1 MEKINLEEMI
11 LERNNLKSSNYVENK
26 SVQDFI
32 NELNIEEYNIQI
44 KRRCIK
50 DETLKIYYTTMQEE
64 ATGQAIVTNVT
75 ISLAYMEKPFFHID
89 AFVPAL
95 PIKFRGRINDKF
107 IFIYNNRLCVIEEG
121 GNAYATYSL
130 CTITDKNMKL
140 IKRKYSDLSNLTEEE
155 AIEIVSLCEKKTV
168 TK

>member
-11 LERNNLKSSNYVENK
+11 LERNNLKISNYVENK

-32 NELNIEEYNIQI
+32 YELNIEKYNIQI

-64 ATGQAIVTNVT
+64 ATGQEIVTNVT

-89 AFVPAL
+89 DLVPAF
-95 PIKFRGRINDKF
+95 PIKFSGRVNDKF
-107 IFIYNNRLCVIEEG
+107 IFVYNNKLCVIEEG

-130 CTITDKNMKL
+130 CTISDKNMKL

-155 AIEIVSLCEKKTV
+155 AMEIVSLCENRTV
-168 TK
+168 TQ

>member
-64 ATGQAIVTNVT
+64 VTGRAIIIKVI
-75 ISLAYMEKPFFHID
+75 ISFSSHMIYGEHK
-89 AFVPAL
+89 
-95 PIKFRGRINDKF
+95 RI
-107 IFIYNNRLCVIEEG
+107 
-121 GNAYATYSL
+121 
-130 CTITDKNMKL
+130 
-140 IKRKYSDLSNLTEEE
+140 
-155 AIEIVSLCEKKTV
+155 
-168 TK
+168 